1 MRLNASGCELVVA
14 MVERMANQSMCGVQ
28 GLAMRT
34 QPQSVQEEHN
44 QDAELMHEPEPR
56 KELRGSRTHHPG
68 HKAPLVPLHPQNRT
82 AVVAWNWQRMRLRRG
97 CCVHCFANDM

>member
-34 QPQSVQEEHN
+34 QPQSVQQEHN
-44 QDAELMHEPEPR
+44 QDAELVHVTDDDADVTSSDQPASTR
-56 KELRGSRTHHPG
+56 RRNSVNSRSD
-68 HKAPLVPLHPQNRT
+68 VPLDLDGR
-82 AVVAWNWQRMRLRRG
+82 
-97 CCVHCFANDM
+97 C